1 MATDVSSSAS
11 SARPT
16 TMADLD
22 VGIRRTINQTRR
34 RVKLAELATGLL
46 IFASA
51 SISLLLVLTLVD
63 HWVIGLGFT
72 ARLAA
77 LLMFLAG
84 GGWFLYR
91 YVAPLLFHSIN
102 PMYAARVIEQGQP
115 ELKNSLMNFM
125 FLSREE
131 KQVHKAVLQ
140 AVRTQAETGLANIPI
155 DHIVDYS
162 KAIRLGYVLA
172 FLAIVFGF
180 YKIISPKDPMQTAM
194 RVIAPWADLAR
205 PSRVTIEE
213 VNPGDADIY
222 QGQMLFVSVKAY
234 NLSGDDTVTLY
245 YTTEDQ
251 QIVNQPLVLEPG
263 NDGIHY
269 EANLSTGSQ
278 GIQQNLSY
286 RVTAGDAETRKYQV
300 RALEAPTIDVATVR
314 YKYPEYTGDETR
326 TQTGDGHIRALENT
340 LVTITASANH
350 PIHKAYL
357 EFDPRHK
364 DEQSYHQ
371 TVPLTIDGE
380 DPSQAKATFPLV
392 LNTAGTAGKYRH
404 YQVRFRT
411 TDEALNP
418 HPVLYDID
426 VIRDLP
432 PEIEITAP
440 TADRVEVPANQTLP
454 ITFRAIDPDY
464 SVSRIIVRGKRDG
477 TTLFEQKLL
486 DESRSG
492 QVIQRW
498 TFSPRDLEL
507 KPGQVIHLQGEVQDD
522 KADHRGQRQPNI
534 TTSEVLEIR
543 IVEPVGSAENAPER
557 ANDPQGAEADNPPQ
571 DGDPKEGDPQEG
583 DPQDKGAGQEPDA
596 NDPQQ
601 QPGGADQ
608 KSEEGQPQDQQDEG
622 GQADQEMKEDGGRQ
636 EGGDNQEG
644 EPRQP
649 EQGEGGQEQE
659 GGMGQQADEPQEGQ
673 DGSGDQAGQAGG
685 AGEQDQEAGAEGAGG
700 NQPSDPSE
708 KRGEQSDQRGGQ
720 AGRST
725 GKPGTGEGGGELQ
738 EGDAAPNENSKV
750 ERRDQPINSDGSQ
763 DGDAF
768 EKIQDFLKE
777 QQNKQP
783 PKSEDRAN
791 QDAAGDDRGSSGGG
805 DQPSGDATQDAGEGA
820 RPEVKPDAQDQRQPQ
835 TEGDPSSNDAERL
848 PQNRPDGPQGAGDG
862 SRPDQSGAEGQKP
875 EMGGEAERSND
886 QKVSEGEARDIG
898 SDEAGGSGSEG
909 GVERDDD
916 PSMHV
921 PEQREGDVGGS
932 ADNNDSG
939 AGQPASENSENGNP
953 ASLPDEANRPREN
966 NGEQSEK
973 DPMGAEDEAPS
984 QSVSEQ
990 TSDSE
995 GDTGG
1000 EESGGGKQGGG
1011 QGAKQAGNDSAGST
1025 SAGDEGAGAAQQE
1038 GEGELSEKGGQGP
1051 ESDSQTGVS
1060 GQDKMGEG
1068 TDTAPGQS
1076 GSEESPEGPM
1086 ADQSRDPSQEASDA
1100 GRGGTG
1106 QPTGGGV
1113 EGPQGPVDPN
1123 MPRDEPGA
1131 EAANLE
1137 YSRKATEMM
1146 LEELKHQ
1153 QDQPDQ
1159 ELLDE
1164 LGWSPDEF
1172 KQFVNR
1178 WQSMRDAAQTGE
1190 SPAAKQELDDALRS
1204 LGLSR
1209 GEDRVRQIESS
1220 RQSSGGSGDTQR
1232 SQPPSSFIE
1241 QYRAYLKG
1249 GSR

>member
-11 SARPT
+11 STRPT
-16 TMADLD
+16 AITDLD
-22 VGIRRTINQTRR
+22 VGIRRTIDKTRR

-51 SISLLLVLTLVD
+51 SIALLLVLTLVD
-63 HWVIGLGFT
+63 HWVVGLGFS

-77 LLMFLAG
+77 LVMFIAG

-140 AVRTQAETGLANIPI
+140 AVRSQAETGLANIPI

-222 QGQMLFVSVKAY
+222 QGQTLFVSVKAY
-234 NLSGDDTVTLY
+234 NLSGDDKVTLY
-245 YTTEDQ
+245 YTTEDKQ
-251 QIVNQPLVLEPG
+251 VVNQPLILEPG
-263 NDGIHY
+263 SDGFHY
-269 EANLSTGSQ
+269 EATLATGPQ
-278 GIQQNLSY
+278 GIQQNLNY
-286 RVTAGDAETRKYQV
+286 RVSAGDAETRKYQV
-300 RALEAPTIDVATVR
+300 QALEAPTIDVATVH
-314 YKYPEYTGDETR
+314 YKYPAYTGDEPR

-340 LVTITASANH
+340 LVTITAKANH
-350 PIHKAYL
+350 PIQKAYL
-357 EFDPRHK
+357 EFDPQSK
-364 DEQSYHQ
+364 DDQSYHQ
-371 TVPLTIDGE
+371 TVPMTLDSE
-380 DPSQAKATFPLV
+380 DPSQAKATFPLA
-392 LNTAGTAGKYRH
+392 LNMAGTAGKYRH

-411 TDEALNP
+411 TDDSLNP
-418 HPVLYDID
+418 HPVLYDVD

-432 PEIEITAP
+432 PEIEITSP
-440 TADRVEVPANQTLP
+440 TEDMVEVPANQTLP

-464 SVSRIIVRGKRDG
+464 SVSRIIVRAKQDDA
-477 TTLFEQKLL
+477 TLFEHKLL
-486 DESRSG
+486 DESRTG

-498 TFSPRDLEL
+498 TFSPRDLKL
-507 KPGQVIHLQGEVQDD
+507 KPGQIVQLQGDVQDD
-522 KADHRGQRQPNI
+522 KADYRGQRQPNI
-534 TTSEVLEIR
+534 TSSEVLEIR
-543 IVEPVGSAENAPER
+543 IVQPVGQPEGAPEKAGDQR
-557 ANDPQGAEADNPPQ
+557 GEGQ
-571 DGDPKEGDPQEG
+571 DQQSDGRQPDGQEG
-583 DPQDKGAGQEPDA
+583 GQEPDEG
-596 NDPQQ
+596 DPQQ
-601 QPGGADQ
+601 QPGGEDQ
-608 KSEEGQPQDQQDEG
+608 QPQDGPSQDQQDEG
-622 GQADQEMKEDGGRQ
+622 GQAEQEMREENGGQ
-636 EGGDNQEG
+636 QGGDNQEG
-644 EPRQP
+644 QSQQP

-659 GGMGQQADEPQEGQ
+659 GGMGQQAEEPQEGQ
-673 DGSGDQAGQAGG
+673 EGSGDQAGQQGG
-685 AGEQDQEAGAEGAGG
+685 AGEQGQEAEAGGAGG

-708 KRGEQSDQRGGQ
+708 KRGEQSDQQGGQ

-725 GKPGTGEGGGELQ
+725 GKAGTGDRGGELQ

-750 ERRDQPINSDGSQ
+750 QRQEQPINSDGSQ

-768 EKIQDFLKE
+768 EKIQEFLKE

-791 QDAAGDDRGSSGGG
+791 QDAAGDDSGQSGGG
-805 DQPSGDATQDAGEGA
+805 DQASGGATQDSGEGT
-820 RPEVKPDAQDQRQPQ
+820 RPEVNPDARDQRQPQ
-835 TEGDPSSNDAERL
+835 TEGDPSSNDAERQ
-848 PQNRPDGPQGAGDG
+848 PQMRPDGPQGEGEG
-862 SRPDQSGAEGQKP
+862 SRPDQSGAEGQQP
-875 EMGGEAERSND
+875 EMGDDAQRQND
-886 QKVSEGEARDIG
+886 QKAGEGEARDIG
-898 SDEAGGSGSEG
+898 SDQEGGSGSEG

-916 PSMHV
+916 PSMHD

-932 ADNNDSG
+932 GDNTDSG
-939 AGQPASENSENGNP
+939 AGQPADEDSESGS
-953 ASLPDEANRPREN
+953 ASSQADHANRPREN
-966 NGEQSEK
+966 NGEQSPK
-973 DPMGAEDEAPS
+973 DPMGGKEEAQSPS
-984 QSVSEQ
+984 TSEQ

-1000 EESGGGKQGGG
+1000 EQSGGGKQGGG

-1038 GEGELSEKGGQGP
+1038 GEGELSEKGGEGP
-1051 ESDSQTGVS
+1051 ESDSETGVS
-1060 GQDKMGEG
+1060 GQDKKGEG
-1068 TDTAPGQS
+1068 TKSAPGES
-1076 GSEESPEGPM
+1076 GSEESPEGAM
-1086 ADQSRDPSQEASDA
+1086 ADQSRDPGSEASDA

-1146 LEELKHQ
+1146 LEQLKHQ
-1153 QDQPDQ
+1153 QDQPDE
-1159 ELLDE
+1159 ELLDR
-1164 LGWSPDEF
+1164 LGWTSDEF

-1178 WQSMRDAAQTGE
+1178 WQSMRDAAETGE
-1190 SPAAKQELDDALRS
+1190 SPAAKQELDQALRS

-1209 GEDRVRQIESS
+1209 GEDRVRQIESN

>member
-16 TMADLD
+16 TIADLD
-22 VGIRRTINQTRR
+22 VGIRRTIDQTRR

-46 IFASA
+46 IFASG
-51 SISLLLVLTLVD
+51 SIALLLVLTLVD

-72 ARLAA
+72 ARLTA

-140 AVRTQAETGLANIPI
+140 AVRSQAETGLANIPI

-222 QGQMLFVSVKAY
+222 QGQTLFVSVKAY
-234 NLSGDDTVTLY
+234 NLSGDDKVTLY
-245 YTTEDQ
+245 FTTEDKQ
-251 QIVNQPLVLEPG
+251 VVNQPLILEPG
-263 NDGIHY
+263 TDGFHY
-269 EANLSTGSQ
+269 EGTLSTGPH

-300 RALEAPTIDVATVR
+300 QALEAPTIDVATVR
-314 YKYPEYTGDETR
+314 YNYPAYTGDEPR

-340 LVTITASANH
+340 LVTITAKANH

-357 EFDPRHK
+357 EFDPQNK
-364 DEQSYHQ
+364 DAQSYHQ
-371 TVPLTIDGE
+371 TVPMTIDGE
-380 DPSQAKATFPLV
+380 DPSQAKAIFPLV

-411 TDEALNP
+411 TDESLNP

-432 PEIEITAP
+432 PEIEITSP
-440 TADRVEVPANQTLP
+440 TASMVEVPANQTLP

-464 SVSRIIVRGKRDG
+464 AVNRIIVRGKRDG
-477 TTLFEQKLL
+477 ATLFEQKLL

-543 IVEPVGSAENAPER
+543 IVEPVGQPEGAPEK
-557 ANDPQGAEADNPPQ
+557 ADDQRGERQ
-571 DGDPKEGDPQEG
+571 DQQPDGRQPEGQEG
-583 DPQDKGAGQEPDA
+583 GQEPDEG
-596 NDPQQ
+596 DPQQ
-601 QPGGADQ
+601 QPGGEAQRPQD
-608 KSEEGQPQDQQDEG
+608 GQPQDQQDEG
-622 GQADQEMKEDGGRQ
+622 GQADQEMQEDGGRQ
-636 EGGDNQEG
+636 EGGEGQEG

-649 EQGEGGQEQE
+649 EQGEGGQDQE
-659 GGMGQQADEPQEGQ
+659 GGMGQQADEPQPGQ
-673 DGSGDQAGQAGG
+673 EGSGDQAGQEGG
-685 AGEQDQEAGAEGAGG
+685 AGEQGQDAGAEGAGG
-700 NQPSDPSE
+700 SQPSDPGQQ
-708 KRGEQSDQRGGQ
+708 RGEQSDQQGGQ
-720 AGRST
+720 AGQPT
-725 GKPGTGEGGGELQ
+725 GKPGTGEGGGDLQ

-750 ERRDQPINSDGSQ
+750 ERQEQPINADGSQ

-768 EKIQDFLKE
+768 EKIQEFLKE

-783 PKSEDRAN
+783 PKSEERAN
-791 QDAAGDDRGSSGGG
+791 QDAAGDDSGQSGGG
-805 DQPSGDATQDAGEGA
+805 DQTAGDATQDAGDGA

-835 TEGDPSSNDAERL
+835 TEGDPSANDAERL
-848 PQNRPDGPQGAGDG
+848 PENRPDGPEGAGDG
-862 SRPDQSGAEGQKP
+862 SRPDQSGEEGQQP
-875 EMGGEAERSND
+875 EMGGDAQRQND
-886 QKVSEGEARDIG
+886 QKVSEGESRDIG

-916 PSMHV
+916 PSMHA

-939 AGQPASENSENGNP
+939 AGQPADEDSQNGSP
-953 ASLPDEANRPREN
+953 ASVPDEANRPREN
-966 NGEQSEK
+966 NSEQSEK
-973 DPMGAEDEAPS
+973 DPMGGKEEAPS
-984 QSVSEQ
+984 QSESKE
-990 TSDSE
+990 TKDNE

-1038 GEGELSEKGGQGP
+1038 GEGELSEKGGEGP

-1060 GQDKMGEG
+1060 GQDEMGDG
-1068 TDTAPGQS
+1068 TETAPGET
-1076 GSEESPEGPM
+1076 GSQESPEGPM
-1086 ADQSRDPSQEASDA
+1086 ADQSRDPSSEASDD

-1123 MPRDEPGA
+1123 LPRDEPGA

-1146 LEELKHQ
+1146 LEQLKHQ

-1159 ELLDE
+1159 ELLDR
-1164 LGWSPDEF
+1164 LGWTPDQF

-1190 SPAAKQELDDALRS
+1190 SPAAQQELDDALRS

-1209 GEDRVRQIESS
+1209 GDDRVRQIESS